1 MNTEAN
7 IPETVVQSPQKAH
20 HMAIREDQMRT
31 EVGLFERE
39 VVIYAGRFEKTSDP
53 LYQQASLAK
62 RAHADAYRASI
73 NDSVDEVGEQ
83 YQAMSTLVQ
92 EVIHHT
98 NDFVGERVR
107 KHRLKMQERL
117 LVVLGRYGMIG
128 SKTQISQH
136 TVHDLVHDRNMIV
149 AGIHGEAVRKG
160 VPGITRK
167 APYDPLK
174 STRK

>member
-1 MNTEAN
+1 MNPETN

-20 HMAIREDQMRT
+20 HMAIREDQMRA
-31 EVGLFERE
+31 EVALFERE
-39 VVIYAGRFEKTSDP
+39 AGIYNGRFEKTGDP
-53 LYQQASLAK
+53 LYRQASLGK
-62 RAHADAYRASI
+62 RARADAYQASI

-98 NDFVGERVR
+98 NYFVGEHAR

-136 TVHDLVHDRNMIV
+136 TVYDLVHDRNMIV
-149 AGIHGEAVRKG
+149 AGIHGEEVRNG

-167 APYDPLK
+167 VPYDPLK